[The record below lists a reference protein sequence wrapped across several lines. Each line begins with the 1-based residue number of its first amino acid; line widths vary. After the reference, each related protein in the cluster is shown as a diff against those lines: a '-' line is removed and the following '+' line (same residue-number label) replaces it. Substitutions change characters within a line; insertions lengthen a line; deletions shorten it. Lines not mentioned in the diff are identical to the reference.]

1 MTAVT
6 SLAEVGCQVRGR
18 CPAPFHAARPFRFW
32 RLAALGTGFRRASAR
47 ALSASRASLERLRK
61 RLGLRPEPRVER
73 RRRPT
78 ERIAGPS
85 VITFGRRRHGPSRPR
100 PRNSST
106 IPEKPD
112 ANDDPPVVRRRDRR
126 RRGHVRPA
134 RRHRPR
140 RRPAGRLEGEGGFPA
155 RDDLGRT
162 RVHLALQ
169 RQGPDRLGLRQQAD
183 KDGKVVPNK
192 AGEGYRV
199 EDGVI
204 YSTKEDGGNL
214 YTEKEYANFDLRFE
228 FKLTTNANNG
238 IGIRA
243 PLEGDSAYVGMEI
256 QVLDDDGP
264 EYKNLRPAQYHG
276 SIYDVFPAKRGSQKP
291 VGEWNTEEIVA
302 DGRHVTVTVNG
313 QKIVDANL
321 DDAKD
326 PAVLKKHP
334 GLKTRPATSASSATG
349 PASSSGTCG

>member
-1 MTAVT
+1 MRLSTRLLSAGATAAAATALVLLAATALAADKPADSKEKSDAPLATIAAEPGFT
-6 SLAEVGCQVRGR
+6 SLFNGKD
-18 CPAPFHAARPFRFW
+18 
-32 RLAALGTGFRRASAR
+32 
-47 ALSASRASLERLRK
+47 LSGWVYGNK
-61 RLGLRPEPRVER
+61 R
-73 RRRPT
+73 
-78 ERIAGPS
+78 
-85 VITFGRRRHGPSRPR
+85 
-100 PRNSST
+100 
-106 IPEKPD
+106 
-112 ANDDPPVVRRRDRR
+112 
-126 RRGHVRPA
+126 
-134 RRHRPR
+134 
-140 RRPAGRLEGEGGFPA
+140 
-155 RDDLGRT
+155 
-162 RVHLALQ
+162 
-169 RQGPDRLGLRQQAD
+169 D

-192 AGEGYRV
+192 SGQGYRV

-204 YSTKEDGGNL
+204 YSTVEDGGNL

-228 FKLTTNANNG
+228 FKLTRNANNG

-256 QVLDDDGP
+256 QVLDDGGP

-313 QKIVDANL
+313 QRIVDANL

-334 GLKTRPATSASSATG
+334 GLQNKTGHIGFLGHGARVEFRNLRVKEL
-349 PASSSGTCG
+349 